1 MSRESEA
8 EPAGGTQLPG
18 VLPEALFAELVAF
31 RRDVHMHPEL
41 GNQEFRTTAAI
52 KARLEKAG
60 LKPRVLSGGTGLVC
74 DIGVEEDTPGV
85 RAGAG
90 AATTRQ
96 APGATTTA
104 LTAPGTQTPATATST
119 APGARAP
126 LAAAPPAPG
135 VKAPAL
141 AASGAPGT
149 SASPDAAP
157 PAPGIEA
164 PGIQPPGIFALRADI
179 DALPIPDTKATCAY
193 RSTVPDRA
201 HACGHDVHTTVVL
214 GAGLVLAE
222 LHRQGRL
229 PRPVRLIFQPAE
241 EILPG
246 GAADAIEDGVLD
258 GVGRIIAV
266 HCDPRVD
273 AGKIGL
279 REGAIT
285 SACDRLEIALD
296 GPGGHTARPHLT
308 TDLVT
313 AAARVVVD
321 VPALVGR
328 RVDTRA
334 GLAVTWGRIE
344 CGHAPNVIPQHAELS
359 GTVRCLDIEA
369 WRAAPDI
376 VVAAI
381 DEVAN
386 MHHAKSEIN
395 YVRGVP
401 PVVNDPEVTGLLR
414 DAMTARRGADSVEGT
429 EQSLGGEDF
438 SWYLEQVPGAMARLG
453 VRTPGER
460 TVRDLH
466 QGNFDADEHAITVG
480 VELFTAAALLDAAT
494 RTA

>member
-1 MSRESEA
+1 MKQLTSRESEA
-8 EPAGGTQLPG
+8 ESAGEDLLPG
-18 VLPEALFAELVAF
+18 TLPGTLPEALRAELIAF
-31 RRDVHMHPEL
+31 RRDMHMHPEL

-60 LKPRVLSGGTGLVC
+60 LTPRVLPVGTGLIC
-74 DIGVEEDTPGV
+74 DIGTDGGTRSGDTPI
-85 RAGAG
+85 
-90 AATTRQ
+90 
-96 APGATTTA
+96 
-104 LTAPGTQTPATATST
+104 
-119 APGARAP
+119 
-126 LAAAPPAPG
+126 LAM
-135 VKAPAL
+135 
-141 AASGAPGT
+141 
-149 SASPDAAP
+149 
-157 PAPGIEA
+157 
-164 PGIQPPGIFALRADI
+164 RADI
-179 DALPIPDTKATCAY
+179 DALPIPDTKTECAY

-229 PRPVRLIFQPAE
+229 PRPVRLVFQPAE
-241 EILPG
+241 EVLPG
-246 GAADAIEDGVLD
+246 GAADAIEGGALD

-273 AGKIGL
+273 AGRIGL

-285 SACDRLEIALD
+285 SACDRLEISLD

-313 AAARVVVD
+313 AAARVVTD

-344 CGHAPNVIPQHAELS
+344 SGHAPNVIPQHAELS

-369 WRAAPDI
+369 WRQAPDI

-386 MHHAKSEIN
+386 LHRAKSEIN

-401 PVVNDPEVTGLLR
+401 PVVNDGAVTALLH
-414 DAMTARRGADSVEGT
+414 DAMVARRGPSAVENT

-438 SWYLEQVPGAMARLG
+438 SWYLERVPGAMARLG
-453 VRTPGER
+453 VRPPGER

-466 QGNFDADEHAITVG
+466 QGDFDADEHAITVG

-494 RTA
+494 REA

>member
-1 MSRESEA
+1 MSPQSEA
-8 EPAGGTQLPG
+8 DPPGDAVLPG
-18 VLPEALFAELVAF
+18 TLADELRAELVAF
-31 RRDVHMHPEL
+31 RRDLHMHPEL

-52 KARLEKAG
+52 KARLEQAG
-60 LKPRVLSGGTGLVC
+60 LLPRVLPTGTGLVC
-74 DIGVEEDTPGV
+74 DIG
-85 RAGAG
+85 
-90 AATTRQ
+90 
-96 APGATTTA
+96 
-104 LTAPGTQTPATATST
+104 TAPGV
-119 APGARAP
+119 PGDGM
-126 LAAAPPAPG
+126 L
-135 VKAPAL
+135 
-141 AASGAPGT
+141 
-149 SASPDAAP
+149 
-157 PAPGIEA
+157 
-164 PGIQPPGIFALRADI
+164 ALRADI
-179 DALPIPDTKATCAY
+179 DALPIPDTKSECPY

-229 PRPVRLIFQPAE
+229 PRPVRLLFQPAE
-241 EILPG
+241 EVLPG
-246 GAADAIEDGVLD
+246 GATEAITGGALEGVR
-258 GVGRIIAV
+258 RIIAV

-273 AGKIGL
+273 AGRIGL
-279 REGAIT
+279 RTGAIT
-285 SACDRLEIALD
+285 SACDRLEISLD

-313 AAARVVVD
+313 AAARVATD

-344 CGHAPNVIPQHAELS
+344 SGHAPNVVPQHAELS
-359 GTVRCLDIEA
+359 GTVRCLDLET
-369 WRAAPDI
+369 WRQAPDL

-386 MHHAKSEIN
+386 LHRAKSEIN

-401 PVVNDPEVTGLLR
+401 PVVNDPAVTELLH
-414 DAMTARRGADSVEGT
+414 DAMTVRRGADAVEGT

-438 SWYLEQVPGAMARLG
+438 SWYLEHVPGAMARLG

-466 QGNFDADEHAITVG
+466 QGDFDADEHAITAG
-480 VELFTAAALLDAAT
+480 VELFTAAALLDAVG
-494 RTA
+494 